1 MSGKTINFSNES
13 DKKPTSYDLL
23 FSIAFYSLQNVK
35 KQSSETKNKHQNSLF
50 TTSTAFPG
58 F

>member
-1 MSGKTINFSNES
+1 MSGNFSNES
-13 DKKPTSYDLL
+13 DKKPTTYNLL
-23 FSIAFYSLQNVK
+23 LIIAFYSLQKVK
-35 KQSSETKNKHQNSLF
+35 KQSSAMKNKHQNSLF